1 MPEAPST
8 TQRHVFVYGTLRRG
22 DDNDITRL
30 KPEPVF
36 VGSAVITGTLYD
48 LGAYPGI
55 RLGGEGLVHG
65 EVYAIALELE
75 EQLDEIEELYPQQR
89 DEYFK
94 RIVPVAVQE
103 RTFACIVYEINPK
116 YVVGRAI
123 LPGGDWARE
132 RSLK

>member
-36 VGSAVITGTLYD
+36 VGSAAIAGTLYD

-55 RLGGEGLVHG
+55 QLGGEGLVHG

-116 YVVGRAI
+116 HVVGRAI

>member
-8 TQRHVFVYGTLRRG
+8 TQRHVFVYGTLRCG

-55 RLGGEGLVHG
+55 RLDGEGLVQG
-65 EVYAIALELE
+65 EVYAIAPELE
-75 EQLDEIEELYPQQR
+75 VQLDEIEELYPQQR

-132 RSLK
+132 RRLK

>member
-30 KPEPVF
+30 KPEPLF
-36 VGSAVITGTLYD
+36 VGSAAIAGTLYD

-123 LPGGDWARE
+123 LTGGDWARE

>member
-55 RLGGEGLVHG
+55 RLDGEGLVQG
-65 EVYAIALELE
+65 EVYAIAPELE
-75 EQLDEIEELYPQQR
+75 VQLDEIEELYPQQR

-132 RSLK
+132 RRLK

>member
-8 TQRHVFVYGTLRRG
+8 TQRHVFVYGTLRCG

-55 RLGGEGLVHG
+55 RLDWEGLVQG
-65 EVYAIALELE
+65 EVYAIAPELE
-75 EQLDEIEELYPQQR
+75 VQLDEIEELYPQQR

-94 RIVPVAVQE
+94 RIVPVAVQG

-116 YVVGRAI
+116 YVIGRAI

-132 RSLK
+132 RRLK

>member
-8 TQRHVFVYGTLRRG
+8 TQRHVFVYGPWRCG

-55 RLGGEGLVHG
+55 RLDGEGLVQG
-65 EVYAIALELE
+65 EVYAIAPELE
-75 EQLDEIEELYPQQR
+75 VQLDEIEELYPQQR

-94 RIVPVAVQE
+94 RIVPVAVQG
-103 RTFACIVYEINPK
+103 RPFACIVYEINPK
-116 YVVGRAI
+116 YVIGRAI
-123 LPGGDWARE
+123 LRGGDWARE

>member
-36 VGSAVITGTLYD
+36 VGSAAIAGTLYD

>member
-36 VGSAVITGTLYD
+36 VGSAAIAGTLYD

-55 RLGGEGLVHG
+55 QLGGEGLVHG
-65 EVYAIALELE
+65 EVYAIALELKSSSMKLKSSIPSSGTNISSE
-75 EQLDEIEELYPQQR
+75 SSPWRCRSARLRASCTKSIPSMWSGAPSFQ
-89 DEYFK
+89 
-94 RIVPVAVQE
+94 AV
-103 RTFACIVYEINPK
+103 T
-116 YVVGRAI
+116 GRESAV
-123 LPGGDWARE
+123 
-132 RSLK
+132 

>member
-36 VGSAVITGTLYD
+36 VGSAAIAGTLYD

-55 RLGGEGLVHG
+55 QLGGEGLVHG

-132 RSLK
+132 RRLK

>member
-30 KPEPVF
+30 KPEPLF
-36 VGSAVITGTLYD
+36 VGSAAIAGTLYD

>member
-36 VGSAVITGTLYD
+36 VGSAAIAGTLYD
-48 LGAYPGI
+48 LGAYPCI
-55 RLGGEGLVHG
+55 QRGGEGLVHG